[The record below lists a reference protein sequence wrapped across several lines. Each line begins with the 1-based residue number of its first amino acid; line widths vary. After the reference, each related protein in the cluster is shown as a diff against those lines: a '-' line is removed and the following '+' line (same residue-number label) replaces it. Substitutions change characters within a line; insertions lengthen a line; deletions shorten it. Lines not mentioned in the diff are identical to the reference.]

1 MRKGLVERGWLSTPR
16 NKRRWENMLRIAA
29 GGSHTL
35 LNYPRLETPSSRDV
49 RFVLISASC
58 YRRVINPNFCQSLI
72 LSPMDRADNWE
83 MWFFFSILIIDLTRW
98 KSLVVRKCYK
108 REFRW
113 IEEKMIE
120 EKSYDILIVRV
131 SKRDTRMY
139 EKKLMDALSVIGF
152 LLYITFVSKSFEIT
166 SMKHPRWLL
175 VCFEYNR
182 TIRSFFNT

>member
-1 MRKGLVERGWLSTPR
+1 MADSLLLGINDDEKICYVLPR
-16 NKRRWENMLRIAA
+16 VVR
-29 GGSHTL
+29 TL
-35 LNYPRLETPSSRDV
+35 CWIILASRPPPSRDV
-49 RFVLISASC
+49 RFVLISTSC

-83 MWFFFSILIIDLTRW
+83 MWFFSFSILIIDLTRW
-98 KSLVVRKCYK
+98 KSLAVRKCYK

-113 IEEKMIE
+113 IEEKTIE
-120 EKSYDILIVRV
+120 EKSYDILTVRV

-139 EKKLMDALSVIGF
+139 EKKLMDALSVS
-152 LLYITFVSKSFEIT
+152 YYTFVSKSFEIT
-166 SMKHPRWLL
+166 SMKHPRRFL